1 METRQKKA
9 CVSTLYLKWYL
20 IIGELQNTP
29 WPRPAN
35 AHIGFIKLFAAISEL
50 NCDCRLRIDPSA
62 AVYFPDFSRLYYSRK
77 WQNVRWIGVW
87 PDKLYNLTTFFDN
100 RDSKWVGHKF
110 DERWKK
116 EIYFERKIHSSSI
129 KYPSI
134 SEATS
139 GIKARMML
147 SSFWCRLPASS
158 MLPNHR
164 IDLSMLHN

>member
-1 METRQKKA
+1 MW
-9 CVSTLYLKWYL
+9 LKYVYARVLTWY
-20 IIGELQNTP
+20 IPVGSWEE
-29 WPRPAN
+29 RPAN
-35 AHIGFIKLFAAISEL
+35 CEPFFPYSLKKVFLTNKLF

-77 WQNVRWIGVW
+77 WQNVRWIDVW
-87 PDKLYNLTTFFDN
+87 PDKWAERDKMSGRLAFN
-100 RDSKWVGHKF
+100 RTKWDKIRF
-110 DERWKK
+110 ISSERF
-116 EIYFERKIHSSSI
+116 ISHSI

-139 GIKARMML
+139 GIKARMTL